1 MTSTTTKARIVE
13 SNSPPPFDN
22 YVGADALLFSGK
34 HNIKALRLEVPE
46 LGKEFSDTQFIGTGA
61 VFASVRSHILM
72 TETSQIRRASFTIE
86 TATNSK
92 VVSRST
98 TRSKKFRMIPSRG
111 SKPSRSNSLTI
122 RLQRAR
128 RSLNSRQSSGPT
140 IYTIR
145 LLQRVWMAI
154 HSTGPGAIWIPSLLP
169 QCSRNSGTH
178 RRSSSPPG
186 IFLRRRPSRSRTT
199 SWTASCIGRRPILHS
214 GYRPTTTVIGLS
226 STTTTGMPQISQLI
240 PASASRVAKPR
251 SFLWPGLSDL
261 ELNGEGALG
270 LTSPQSCL
278 PS

>member
-1 MTSTTTKARIVE
+1 MASTTTKARIVE

-22 YVGADALLFSGK
+22 SVGADALLFSGK

-128 RSLNSRQSSGPT
+128 RA
-140 IYTIR
+140 
-145 LLQRVWMAI
+145 WMAI

-199 SWTASCIGRRPILHS
+199 SWTASITGTECAGGSCIGRRPILHS
-214 GYRPTTTVIGLS
+214 GYRPATTVTGLS
-226 STTTTGMPQISQLI
+226 STRTTGMPEISQLMCLLKLTR
-240 PASASRVAKPR
+240 PTSASRLAKPR

-270 LTSPQSCL
+270 LTSPQRCL